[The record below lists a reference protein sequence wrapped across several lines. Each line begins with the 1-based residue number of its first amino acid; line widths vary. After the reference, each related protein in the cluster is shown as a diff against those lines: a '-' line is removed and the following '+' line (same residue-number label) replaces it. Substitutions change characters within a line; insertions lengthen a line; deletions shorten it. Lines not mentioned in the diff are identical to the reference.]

1 MTSNLN
7 SSNRETAADV
17 RNQCGNC
24 AGGPCSLSPPD
35 QQRELQGWRFSLA
48 SVVFFLVPLACAI
61 IGALACAGDADRQLL
76 GTLAGLAIGLVV
88 AGLFAR
94 AFGGRESIA

>member
-1 MTSNLN
+1 MTSNSD

-17 RNQCGNC
+17 RNQCGKC
-24 AGGPCSLSPPD
+24 ASGPCSLAPPE
-35 QQRELQGWRFSLA
+35 QQQPLQGWRFSLA
-48 SVVFFLVPLACAI
+48 SVVFFLVPLACAML
-61 IGALACAGDADRQLL
+61 GAFLCAGDADRQLA
-76 GTLAGLAIGLVV
+76 GTLAGLAIGLVA